1 MITSIDA
8 KKAYDKVQ
16 YPFIIK
22 KKKTLNKVHLEG
34 AHLNIINVLCEKPT
48 VNSYPL
54 GEN

>member
-22 KKKTLNKVHLEG
+22 KKKTSTKF
-34 AHLNIINVLCEKPT
+34 I
-48 VNSYPL
+48 
-54 GEN
+54 